1 MTKKRGVDHRISF
14 SLCNRCIAKG
24 SKPWLALLEA
34 HLADTQ
40 AKTYSPSAAD
50 YKQVEQCFID
60 NPVQTLGVVRPQ
72 TSDEVALIVQFC
84 LEHRVEFSVRGGGH
98 DCASRTLVDGA
109 LVIDMRD
116 IKHVVIAEDKK
127 SARVGGGILGGEL
140 AKALGKEGL
149 STPTGTVASV
159 GYTGWATLGGYGP
172 LTSHYGLGVD
182 QIIGAKIVDARGEVQ
197 DANEELLVG
206 IRGGGGSLG
215 VIIELTIKIYP
226 IDKILSSMIVYD
238 SSDLTV
244 SLTSYT
250 QHYEKLL
257 ESGKLPVYLQL
268 QPMIAQMPG
277 QPVSFMVIATWHG
290 DDKNEGRSWIK
301 NIAAAATCVM
311 ENTQEITL
319 AEMLE
324 NNEKLVTW
332 PSYGRVYTLNCKT
345 LTEKAIEILGKHCVN
360 ATGGSLIFSYHT
372 LLSAQEPEQK
382 SVFGTRARHHMF
394 EIYAV
399 KAELQAQDADNI
411 LEGSYISLGSHED
424 ADVKKIYG
432 KHYETLAALKRKYDP
447 GNVFKHSVPRLVLA
461 EEGDEIV
468 EA

>member
-1 MTKKRGVDHRISF
+1 
-14 SLCNRCIAKG
+14 
-24 SKPWLALLEA
+24 
-34 HLADTQ
+34 
-40 AKTYSPSAAD
+40 
-50 YKQVEQCFID
+50 
-60 NPVQTLGVVRPQ
+60 
-72 TSDEVALIVQFC
+72 
-84 LEHRVEFSVRGGGH
+84 
-98 DCASRTLVDGA
+98 
-109 LVIDMRD
+109 
-116 IKHVVIAEDKK
+116 
-127 SARVGGGILGGEL
+127 
-140 AKALGKEGL
+140 
-149 STPTGTVASV
+149 
-159 GYTGWATLGGYGP
+159 
-172 LTSHYGLGVD
+172 
-182 QIIGAKIVDARGEVQ
+182 
-197 DANEELLVG
+197 
-206 IRGGGGSLG
+206 
-215 VIIELTIKIYP
+215 
-226 IDKILSSMIVYD
+226 MIVYD
-238 SSDLTV
+238 SSDLTAA
-244 SLTSYT
+244 LTSYT

-277 QPVSFMVIATWHG
+277 QPVSLMVIATWHG

-399 KAELQAQDADNI
+399 LADKNIAEERVQWAAKVKAELQAQDADNI